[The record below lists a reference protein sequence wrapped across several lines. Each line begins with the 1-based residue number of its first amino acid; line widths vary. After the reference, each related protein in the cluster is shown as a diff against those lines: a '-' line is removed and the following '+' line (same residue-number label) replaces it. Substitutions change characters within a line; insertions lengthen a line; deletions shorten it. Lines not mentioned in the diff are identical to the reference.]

1 MLDAD
6 GRPRYRIDDQGSY
19 PRCRGDDPR
28 SRRRRRPL
36 RRDRDLGILP
46 RQVARAAAPDRLPVA
61 QGADGRLAACAGAAD
76 RSAGGLGPDGRRGAS
91 MTDTARGGL
100 FRPIVPHQHSRVT
113 YAELFFDLVFVFA
126 VTQISHTLLAHFTPL
141 GVLQV
146 TLLFLAV
153 WWVWVYTSWITN
165 WLNPELTPVRLLLF
179 SLMLGGLVLSTSI
192 PQAFESR
199 ALWFAA
205 AYAAMQVGKTVFL
218 WLSTPRT
225 RNLARMNAI
234 RITAWLTGSA
244 VFWIAGGV
252 AQGNARLLLWAVAL
266 AIEYLSPAVRFW
278 IPKYGASEVADWVVE
293 GGHMAERCA
302 GFIIIALGESIVV
315 TGASFAEL
323 AWSFE
328 TVAAFA
334 SAFIG
339 SLAMWWI
346 YFHRGAEA
354 GSEQISRS
362 SEPGRLARLA
372 YTYLHMPI
380 VAGIIVTAV
389 ADELVLK
396 HPAGHSDLRTVLS
409 AIGGPLL
416 FLFGTILFKH
426 SFRGFLQLSHGI
438 GIIAL
443 CVLAWFAHELSPL
456 MLSILTSA
464 IMIVVAVWE
473 SISLRSKP

>member
-1 MLDAD
+1 MTDNA
-6 GRPRYRIDDQGSY
+6 
-19 PRCRGDDPR
+19 
-28 SRRRRRPL
+28 
-36 RRDRDLGILP
+36 
-46 RQVARAAAPDRLPVA
+46 
-61 QGADGRLAACAGAAD
+61 
-76 RSAGGLGPDGRRGAS
+76 RGA
-91 MTDTARGGL
+91 L
-100 FRPIVPHQHSRVT
+100 YRPIVPHQHSRVT

-141 GVLQV
+141 GAVQV

-165 WLNPELTPVRLLLF
+165 WLNPEKTPVRLLLF
-179 SLMLGGLVLSTSI
+179 ALTLGGLVLSTSI
-192 PQAFESR
+192 PAAFDGR
-199 ALWFAA
+199 GLWFAA

-218 WLSTPRT
+218 WLSTPSSQP
-225 RNLARMNAI
+225 LARMNAVL
-234 RITAWLTGSA
+234 ITAWLSMSA
-244 VFWIAGGV
+244 VFWIAGGL
-252 AQGNARLLLWAVAL
+252 AEGPSRLVLWAIAL
-266 AIEYLSPAVRFW
+266 VIEYISPAVRFW
-278 IPKYGASEVADWVVE
+278 IPRYGASAVADWVVE

-315 TGASFAEL
+315 TGATFAEL
-323 AWSFE
+323 TWTTE
-328 TVAAFA
+328 NVLAFV
-334 SAFIG
+334 SAFVG
-339 SLAMWWI
+339 CLAMWWI
-346 YFHRGAEA
+346 YVHKGAEA

-380 VAGIIVTAV
+380 VAGIIVAAV

-396 HPAGHSDLRTVLS
+396 HPGGHSDLKTVIS

-426 SFRGFLQLSHGI
+426 SFRGFLQLSHGV

-443 CVLAWFAHELSPL
+443 CVLAWFASELSPL
-456 MLSILTSA
+456 MLSILTTA

-473 SISLRSKP
+473 SISLRSGPEE